1 MSIMNDGLGLVS
13 YLSYIQDIKKGD
25 NFMFQ
30 EHLKSS
36 KSNMNNIMNKV
47 RNDYIRSAPE
57 RGDSA
62 YLTYLAIKTGDIIF
76 CPNIMDWE
84 DDCPSWSFGFKDDYE
99 PKSVSKKRLKKLLRM
114 R

>member
-47 RNDYIRSAPE
+47 RNDYIRDLHSTLHLDALE
-57 RGDSA
+57 V
-62 YLTYLAIKTGDIIF
+62 F
-76 CPNIMDWE
+76 
-84 DDCPSWSFGFKDDYE
+84 
-99 PKSVSKKRLKKLLRM
+99 
-114 R
+114 